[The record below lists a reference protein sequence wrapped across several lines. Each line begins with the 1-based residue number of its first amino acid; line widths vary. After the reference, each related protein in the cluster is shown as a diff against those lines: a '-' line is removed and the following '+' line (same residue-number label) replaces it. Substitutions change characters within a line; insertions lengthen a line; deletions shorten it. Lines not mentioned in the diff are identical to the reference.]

1 MGGIPTI
8 EEYDPMT
15 DTWTKKAD
23 MPTARFAPATSAVN
37 GFIYVIG
44 GTPGFPEEL
53 PIHNA
58 ISIVH
63 AYDTGVGIRV
73 TTISP

>member
-1 MGGIPTI
+1 
-8 EEYDPMT
+8 
-15 DTWTKKAD
+15 

-37 GFIYVIG
+37 GFNYVIG